1 MIYLGVN
8 YIYGNGRFLEAGDP
22 VPDGVNLPA
31 WVIRKHR
38 IGAQEAFQ
46 LREDKRLRRE
56 MVERQ
61 RAAAERKAATAT
73 PPPNT

>member
-1 MIYLGVN
+1 VSLYLNVN
-8 YIYGNGRFLEAGDP
+8 YIYGNGRFIEAGDP

-56 MVERQ
+56 KVAREKQAKVE
-61 RAAAERKAATAT
+61 AAAKKLGLKI
-73 PPPNT
+73 

>member
-1 MIYLGVN
+1 MLYLAVN

-56 MVERQ
+56 MVARQ
-61 RAAAERKAATAT
+61 KEAARSAAAAKLGLKI
-73 PPPNT
+73 